1 MTAKVTISLP
11 DDLFER
17 LDAEAGEL
25 GVSRSEL
32 VQESLSA
39 YLGKT
44 QEERADEA
52 RRVRMLEAL
61 EGMRT
66 MHERYEVR
74 DDRPT
79 LEILREVRETT
90 IAHRCGTSARTVH
103 ERGATHVR
111 ARCLGRREVVQG

>member
-11 DDLFER
+11 DELLVR

-25 GVSRSEL
+25 GVSRSEF
-32 VQESLSA
+32 VQESLAA

-52 RRVRMLEAL
+52 RRARMLEAL

-66 MHERYEVR
+66 FHVGREIR
-74 DDRPT
+74 DDRPS
-79 LEILREVRETT
+79 LEILREIRETDD
-90 IAHRCGTSARTVH
+90 SAPLRD
-103 ERGATHVR
+103 VR
-111 ARCLGRREVVQG
+111 KGRR

>member
-32 VQESLSA
+32 VQESLAS
-39 YLGKT
+39 YLAKT
-44 QEERADEA
+44 ADQRADDE
-52 RRVRMLEAL
+52 RRTRMLEAL

-66 MHERYEVR
+66 FHIGREIL

-79 LEILREVRETT
+79 LEILREVRETDD
-90 IAHRCGTSARTVH
+90 SAPLRDI
-103 ERGATHVR
+103 RKD
-111 ARCLGRREVVQG
+111 RR

>member
-17 LDAEAGEL
+17 LDAEAGML

-44 QEERADEA
+44 QEERVDEA

-79 LEILREVRETT
+79 LEILREVRETDDST
-90 IAHRCGTSARTVH
+90 PMRDIRKDRH
-103 ERGATHVR
+103 ERGAAHVR
-111 ARCLGRREVVQG
+111 ARCFGRSEVVQG